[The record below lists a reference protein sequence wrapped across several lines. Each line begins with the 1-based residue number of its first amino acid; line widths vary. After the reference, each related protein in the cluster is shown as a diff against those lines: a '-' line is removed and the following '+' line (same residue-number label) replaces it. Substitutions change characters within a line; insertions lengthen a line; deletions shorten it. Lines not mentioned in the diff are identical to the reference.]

1 MYQKNKQGRFKR
13 FIKKYELEPLFWLL
27 MVGLLLLPIGLL

>member
-1 MYQKNKQGRFKR
+1 MKKIKK

-27 MVGLLLLPIGLL
+27 FVSLLLLPIGL